1 MVGCNTFASSACKAF
16 CCVATPLWHTFD
28 QCSISSYLEALSFQ
42 GKCAKTKGPIFQS
55 LFICAYND
63 NETAL
68 MQISFANVIVFE
80 CWTPIYV
87 YTFLNLVESIMFCNF
102 ICFWQCEP
110 VLHGWER
117 HATFTCCF
125 WAPAC
130 KNVKIAQRTR
140 QQSHIIEWF
149 PALHMLWKP
158 VKSQIFVHLCCVLP
172 FVLPNRHLDDAMLPP
187 EVFERL
193 IDLRQ
198 QQERS
203 IQNIEKLR
211 DEHRDWQADSCWSAV
226 YTQESYEN
234 LYQK

>member
-1 MVGCNTFASSACKAF
+1 MWT
-16 CCVATPLWHTFD
+16 
-28 QCSISSYLEALSFQ
+28 
-42 GKCAKTKGPIFQS
+42 
-55 LFICAYND
+55 
-63 NETAL
+63 
-68 MQISFANVIVFE
+68 SFAWLGTAKYIDMYKW
-80 CWTPIYV
+80 C
-87 YTFLNLVESIMFCNF
+87 
-102 ICFWQCEP
+102 
-110 VLHGWER
+110 H

-158 VKSQIFVHLCCVLP
+158 VKSQILVHLCCVLP

-226 YTQESYEN
+226 YTKNHTKIYIKNKCELLNYSQTSCMLCRGKCPLAN
-234 LYQK
+234 LNNFVCSWWNSNLTHFTLGFSVPGRNASMTSWQTSNTRKMRTGRTA